1 MNNEFKNLLLETLR
15 VIKDHPDAQAGGIGF
30 VTEFDEEPEWEVII
44 SFAPKGSALSES
56 IPANENLH

>member
-44 SFAPKGSALSES
+44 SFAPKELRLLDTL
-56 IPANENLH
+56 PANETPQ